1 MGGGEKKIIFV
12 YDRGRV
18 ENNRYSLIKNTPGGY
33 IMTLIQ
39 FFDSPKMDKIGSMF
53 FYAKY
58 TIREN
63 SYFSEL

>member
-18 ENNRYSLIKNTPGGY
+18 ENNRYSLIKRGFGNQSVTKKKFSQSKKLDWQG
-33 IMTLIQ
+33 IV
-39 FFDSPKMDKIGSMF
+39 